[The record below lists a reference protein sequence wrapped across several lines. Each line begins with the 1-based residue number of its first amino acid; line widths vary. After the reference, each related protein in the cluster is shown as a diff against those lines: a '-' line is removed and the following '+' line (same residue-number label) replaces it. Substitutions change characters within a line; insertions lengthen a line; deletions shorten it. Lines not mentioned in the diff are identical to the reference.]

1 MILESDNVPNH
12 NRVAKRMTEPL
23 GLRQNIRFGD
33 EIASKVDL
41 AEEAKDNAHNR
52 NSSKE
57 TVGKCLNT
65 GKNQD

>member
-1 MILESDNVPNH
+1 MIVENEDFPNH
-12 NRVAKRMTEPL
+12 NRVTKRTTEPL

-41 AEEAKDNAHNR
+41 TEEAKEKAHNR

-57 TVGKCLNT
+57 TVGKNLNS
-65 GKNQD
+65 GSNQD